1 MIKTTTTIMTAFRT
15 LKMMTMTMM
24 ESLMPRMKMM
34 TMTELWTVR
43 ILTQNPEAMILM
55 ATVRKLDASTT
66 WVPFR
71 RVFAR
76 HGMCHLQMLTSILFA
91 SDLQPSFQTNYR
103 NSTTDFDT
111 IHRYKQSVI
120 MLTNFLNSDANTNVS
135 LMNAKICF
143 IWFIILAMF
152 ES

>member
-66 WVPFR
+66 
-71 RVFAR
+71 
-76 HGMCHLQMLTSILFA
+76 
-91 SDLQPSFQTNYR
+91 
-103 NSTTDFDT
+103 
-111 IHRYKQSVI
+111 
-120 MLTNFLNSDANTNVS
+120 
-135 LMNAKICF
+135 
-143 IWFIILAMF
+143 
-152 ES
+152 